1 MRIEA
6 QTTLMVAYLL
16 LWGASFGT
24 VVCRSAD
31 GPALDAPLANGETF
45 DGSGKQRADG
55 WRPLLSGIRARA
67 SKDAHEGTMMGIE
80 ADSPLMVRAKLDAS
94 VTEVILDID
103 GSADIEFRP
112 SADVF
117 SASDMRFE
125 HSDNNPVT
133 ITVENGRAVL
143 RQKGRRVHARYVVS
157 IPEDRAVTVS
167 VGSANL
173 SGELKARSLEFS
185 AGALNLKARL
195 TVTDTLSLKCG
206 SANLDAEVL
215 ESKEIKLL
223 CGSAGG
229 RLIVPDGAKLP
240 WVPFWFG
247 LKINKH

>member
-16 LWGASFGT
+16 VWGASFGT
-24 VVCRSAD
+24 AVCRSAD
-31 GPALDAPLANGETF
+31 GPSLDAPLANGETF

-55 WRPLLSGIRARA
+55 WRPLLSSIRTRA
-67 SKDAHEGTMMGIE
+67 AKDAHGGTMMGIA
-80 ADSPLMVRAKLDAS
+80 ADSPLMVRAQLDAS
-94 VTEVILDID
+94 VTKVVLDID

-112 SADVF
+112 SAGVF
-117 SASDMRFE
+117 SASDIQFE
-125 HSDNNPVT
+125 HSDENPVT
-133 ITVENGRAVL
+133 ITVENDRAVL

-157 IPEDRAVTVS
+157 VPTDRAVTVS

-185 AGALNLKARL
+185 AGALNIKARL

-206 SANLDAEVL
+206 AANLDAEVL

-229 RLIVPDGAKLP
+229 RLVVPDGAKLP

-247 LKINKH
+247 LKIIKQ